1 MLSVHLHLLL
11 LILYRT
17 LQDFSD
23 FFLVD
28 GLACIVKLEFI
39 LRTSH
44 AEDFEAIDLGYELRC
59 WRKGLIKV
67 LEKCWLG
74 PNA

>member
-11 LILYRT
+11 LILRWP

-23 FFLVD
+23 LFLVD
-28 GLACIVKLEFI
+28 GLACIVKFEFI

-44 AEDFEAIDLGYELRC
+44 AEDFEAIDLWNELRC

-67 LEKCWLG
+67 LQKMLVMT
-74 PNA
+74 